1 MSASLAD
8 FFNFIAGIRR
18 WLFIGFGVAVA
29 ILAIWAVFGNRK
41 RPAEAETAPSM
52 VSGPIRREV
61 VTSKPT
67 ETGIAVPAT
76 VEAAR
81 TSVLSAQITAR
92 VGRVHVIA
100 GQAVRRGQTLVEL
113 DSAVQKAGL
122 DARTAETVESWQA
135 VTALERRSE
144 AAEASIAT
152 ARAEYDLAKTLA
164 DRQEKLFSTGDVPRQ
179 SRDIAAARLETAA
192 ANLKLAEKQRDAAA
206 AERARADAHVA
217 TARAYGR
224 EAFVQIEL
232 TRIAAPF
239 DGRVTL
245 RQADPGTLA
254 GPGVPLLTV
263 ESAEPFRAVATVDE
277 SVMRGLRVGQPL
289 DVELPAL
296 GNERF
301 SGRIVE
307 ILPVA
312 DLSSRTFAVKIQL
325 PVREELRGGMF
336 ARVWLPGASGTA
348 MSVTRTAVMTEGGLE
363 SLFVLDAGGVVRRRI
378 VTTGATRGERVEIL
392 SGLRDGETVVFGNPD
407 LRDGALVK

>member
-1 MSASLAD
+1 MASSLAD
-8 FFNFIAGIRR
+8 FFKHIERLRR
-18 WLFIGFGVAVA
+18 WLFVFITVGIVLPLGWF
-29 ILAIWAVFGNRK
+29 VFGSRK
-41 RPAEAETAPSM
+41 HPAEAETAPPS
-52 VSGPIRREV
+52 VSGPVSREI
-61 VTSKPT
+61 VTLKPA

-100 GQAVRRGQTLVEL
+100 GQTVRRGQVLVEL

-122 DARTAETVESWQA
+122 EARTAETVESRQA
-135 VTALERRSE
+135 VTALERRAE
-144 AAEASIAT
+144 AAEAAVAT
-152 ARAEYDLAKTLA
+152 ARAEYDLSKTLA

-179 SRDIAAARLETAA
+179 SRDIAAARLQTAE
-192 ANLKLAEKQRDAAA
+192 ANLRLAEKQRDAAA

-224 EAFVQIEL
+224 EASVQIEL
-232 TRIAAPF
+232 TRIVAPF

-312 DLSSRTFAVKIQL
+312 DTSSRTFAVKIQL

-348 MSVTRTAVMTEGGLE
+348 MSVTRMAVMTEGGLE
-363 SLFVLDAGGVVRRRI
+363 SLFVLDAGGIVRRRI
-378 VTTGATRGERVEIL
+378 VTTGAIRGERVEIL
-392 SGLRDGETVVFGNPD
+392 SGLREGETVVFGNPD
-407 LRDGALVK
+407 LRDGARVK